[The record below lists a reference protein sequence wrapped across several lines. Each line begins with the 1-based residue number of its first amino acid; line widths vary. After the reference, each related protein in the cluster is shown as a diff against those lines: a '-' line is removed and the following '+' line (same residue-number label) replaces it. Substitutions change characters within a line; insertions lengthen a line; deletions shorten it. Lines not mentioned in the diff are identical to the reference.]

1 MSQEERITNLEYHL
15 RETQKIVLAL
25 QKNVFDL
32 SVKVAQLAGV
42 PEEELDAI
50 LLKVTR
56 ASLGLPENE
65 T

>member
-1 MSQEERITNLEYHL
+1 MNPEERIALLEYHL
-15 RETQKIVLAL
+15 HETQKVVLAL
-25 QKNVFDL
+25 QKNQFDL

-42 PEEELDAI
+42 PEEVLDEV

-56 ASLGLPENE
+56 ASLGLPGNE